1 MEKKTI
7 SAVTAGLITAAILI
21 VLALVI
27 YFTKRNEEQ
36 WPQYLGIG
44 VYMVAIVAFINIH
57 ANQVGRTASFGQLLG
72 FGFRIIPV
80 VIILMVLY
88 TVASNYMFPEVKQ
101 NFLDYQ
107 RTEALKLQNNTEA
120 QIDEN
125 IKNLSK
131 NYTILLVMGQL
142 FFYMVGGALAT
153 VTGAVIAKKI
163 PTSTLQNQ

>member
-1 MEKKTI
+1 MEKKMT
-7 SAVTAGLITAAILI
+7 SAVTAGLITAATLI

-27 YFTKRNEEQ
+27 YFAKLNDEQ

-44 VYMVAIVAFINIH
+44 LYMVAIVAFIQLH
-57 ANQVGRTASFGQLLG
+57 AGQTGGNASFGQLIG

-80 VIILMVLY
+80 VIILMILY
-88 TVASNYMFPEVKQ
+88 TVASVYLFPEVKQ
-101 NFLDYQ
+101 AFLDYQ
-107 RTEALKLQNNTEA
+107 RTEALKLQNNTEM

-131 NYTILLVMGQL
+131 NYTILIVMGQL

-153 VTGAVIAKKI
+153 VTGAVIAKKN
-163 PTSTLQNQ
+163 PTTTLQNQ